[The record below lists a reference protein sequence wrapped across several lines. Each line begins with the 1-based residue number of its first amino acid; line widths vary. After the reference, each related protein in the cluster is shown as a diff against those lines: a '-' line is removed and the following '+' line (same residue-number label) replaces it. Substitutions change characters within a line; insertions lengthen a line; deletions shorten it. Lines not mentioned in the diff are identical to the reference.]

1 MNFIPGN
8 VYHIYNRGNQQQQI
22 FYSRENYIFFLNKMR
37 KTILPY
43 CDFLSYCLMPNHFHW
58 LVRAKEEVEILRL
71 REEIHRMTQSH
82 PMNRSNLN
90 HEIGVLLRSYTRALQ
105 KQKEFT
111 GSLFQQKTKAKEVL
125 SFDNSIVT
133 APHNSINDDLFTCF
147 NYVHQNPWKAGLVKR
162 LEEWE
167 FSSFRDYA
175 GFRNGTL
182 CNQKMGF
189 DLLRIKTRKEFL
201 KVSYEV
207 IDMELLNRI
216 F

>member
-1 MNFIPGN
+1 
-8 VYHIYNRGNQQQQI
+8 
-22 FYSRENYIFFLNKMR
+22 
-37 KTILPY
+37 
-43 CDFLSYCLMPNHFHW
+43 MPNHFHW
-58 LVRAKEEVEILRL
+58 LVRARSEVEILRM

-82 PMNRSNLN
+82 PMNQSDLN
-90 HEIGVLLRSYTRALQ
+90 NAIGVLLRSYTRAVQ
-105 KQKEFT
+105 KQEGFT

-125 SFDNSIVT
+125 SFDNSIVS
-133 APHNSINDDLFTCF
+133 AHHNSFHDDFFTCF

-207 IDMELLNRI
+207 INEEMLYRI